1 MLPPVEYDLGYED
14 EPWTLT
20 LTVTLTLTLERTLT
34 LTLFLTVTGT
44 KFLKENQN
52 DKNDTEI

>member
-1 MLPPVEYDLGYED
+1 MNYFTMVSD
-14 EPWTLT
+14 
-20 LTVTLTLTLERTLT
+20 RMRSAI
-34 LTLFLTVTGT
+34 LFLTVTGT

>member
-1 MLPPVEYDLGYED
+1 MLPPIEYDLGYRFQRR
-14 EPWTLT
+14 TL
-20 LTVTLTLTLERTLT
+20 TLTLTLELTLT

-44 KFLKENQN
+44 KFLKGNQN